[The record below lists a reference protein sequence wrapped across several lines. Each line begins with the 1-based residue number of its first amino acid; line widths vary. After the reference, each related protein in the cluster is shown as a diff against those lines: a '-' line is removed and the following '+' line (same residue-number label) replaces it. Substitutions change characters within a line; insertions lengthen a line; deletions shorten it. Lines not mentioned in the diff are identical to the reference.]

1 MSLIIVSILDDGA
14 RALVAVDTAAMLV
27 ESNTYHHTSKM
38 IPFVQAS
45 AILAGRGNKRFLL
58 DVFANIF
65 SALGAWSFDDAF
77 DALAQ
82 QIDPMHR
89 EWVRRYRAEGAEPDP
104 AGQELAM
111 VGWSA
116 RESRF
121 VGLAVTLHR
130 GMSAFDV
137 HRMIN
142 GHATPWNDSM
152 GAAVIPTSIR
162 EIESL
167 AAAQVSYCK
176 SVSPLTPIGG
186 SLLIAELTQNRM
198 SIQKLPLG

>member
-1 MSLIIVSILDDGA
+1 M
-14 RALVAVDTAAMLV
+14 VAVDTAAMLV
-27 ESNTYHHTSKM
+27 GSNIYHHTSKM

-65 SALGAWSFDDAF
+65 SALGALSFDDAF
-77 DALAQ
+77 DALGQ

-104 AGQELAM
+104 AGQELVL

-116 RESRF
+116 REARF
-121 VGLAVTLHR
+121 VGLAVTLHQ

-142 GHATPWNDSM
+142 GHVTPWDDCM
-152 GAAVIPTSIR
+152 GASVMPTTIG
-162 EIESL
+162 EVASL
-167 AAAQVSYCK
+167 AAAQVGYCR
-176 SVSPLTPIGG
+176 STSPLTPIGG

-198 SIQKLPLG
+198 NIQKLPLG